1 MICRDIECEEELQL
15 LGQKCQR
22 IYDYETDLTPCY
34 LVKVAIKLTPR
45 ENVFISDADLDDDY
59 LAWDILVSFLPVT
72 PSFVF
77 LNNFVIYEKS
87 NLLKERGVVQY
98 FVVHVT
104 FELENYWYESLSS
117 LLANFHNVTID
128 VHVYK
133 TNGTISFASEI
144 VSSNT
149 AADVYSLYFSGS
161 HDATEERLTR
171 YFRFSDVLLNSS
183 CYDIDFHKLHFCP
196 FVQTAVSEMS
206 VKFANGFLIVEDPFP
221 NIVFS
226 KWEYAVRND
235 KILYCIDDF
244 KSIYDAVAWPEGN
257 NSIDDNKVI
266 STSRIVSFI
275 CVCISIVCLFI
286 TICTYIGTPKL
297 RTQPGI
303 SNVILCVSLLL
314 AQTFYQFGAGQTS
327 ISYIG
332 CSIIGAFC
340 HFFWLCVM
348 FSMNACSLQMFSIFR
363 NRVRLSPIFKWKT
376 AVKTVLYV
384 MCSSVSFVIINLA
397 VSLLTSGGTRSGYV
411 GGICYL
417 SDFRMHLITFII
429 PTAVTISINM
439 FLFSYVISVIRKS
452 SYTASTLNQDRNYF
466 GIYAR
471 LSTLTGIT
479 WIFGYLHLFVESKS
493 IEYLFIVFNGCQGV
507 FLMIAFVLKKER
519 CPVFCKRSAID
530 KTDSISTKAS
540 KISRSA

>member
-171 YFRFSDVLLNSS
+171 YFRFSDVLLNS
-183 CYDIDFHKLHFCP
+183 H
-196 FVQTAVSEMS
+196 
-206 VKFANGFLIVEDPFP
+206 
-221 NIVFS
+221 
-226 KWEYAVRND
+226 
-235 KILYCIDDF
+235 
-244 KSIYDAVAWPEGN
+244 
-257 NSIDDNKVI
+257 
-266 STSRIVSFI
+266 
-275 CVCISIVCLFI
+275 
-286 TICTYIGTPKL
+286 
-297 RTQPGI
+297 
-303 SNVILCVSLLL
+303 
-314 AQTFYQFGAGQTS
+314 
-327 ISYIG
+327 
-332 CSIIGAFC
+332 
-340 HFFWLCVM
+340 
-348 FSMNACSLQMFSIFR
+348 
-363 NRVRLSPIFKWKT
+363 
-376 AVKTVLYV
+376 
-384 MCSSVSFVIINLA
+384 
-397 VSLLTSGGTRSGYV
+397 
-411 GGICYL
+411 
-417 SDFRMHLITFII
+417 
-429 PTAVTISINM
+429 VTTLISINYI
-439 FLFSYVISVIRKS
+439 FVPLFKLLSV
-452 SYTASTLNQDRNYF
+452 
-466 GIYAR
+466 
-471 LSTLTGIT
+471 
-479 WIFGYLHLFVESKS
+479 
-493 IEYLFIVFNGCQGV
+493 
-507 FLMIAFVLKKER
+507 R
-519 CPVFCKRSAID
+519 CL
-530 KTDSISTKAS
+530 
-540 KISRSA
+540 